1 MIPQCPKSQFY
12 VNSQALRCFLGLFL
26 LLLELQ
32 SATSCFL
39 FWSNVIRE
47 NECRLNG
54 IGGTQAEFDESESKG
69 LLVTAS
75 EFKSCEGEILCRL
88 KIRLL
93 PSVRKQVLLKKRWR
107 ADSTLP
113 GRQFLGGKRVKL
125 RRVLIW

>member
-54 IGGTQAEFDESESKG
+54 IGGTQAEFDEPESKG
-69 LLVTAS
+69 LLVTSS
-75 EFKSCEGEILCRL
+75 EFKSCEGE
-88 KIRLL
+88 
-93 PSVRKQVLLKKRWR
+93 PYV
-107 ADSTLP
+107 D
-113 GRQFLGGKRVKL
+113 
-125 RRVLIW
+125 

>member
-39 FWSNVIRE
+39 FRSNVIRE

-54 IGGTQAEFDESESKG
+54 IGGTQAEFDEPESKG
-69 LLVTAS
+69 MLVTAS
-75 EFKSCEGEILCRL
+75 EFKSCKGETSCQL
-88 KIRLL
+88 KILSLHPKGSRYY
-93 PSVRKQVLLKKRWR
+93 SRRDGAQ
-107 ADSTLP
+107 TL
-113 GRQFLGGKRVKL
+113 RY
-125 RRVLIW
+125 